1 MPILKT
7 FDKNFFKQWSA
18 DMAYILGFMYA
29 DGNMVKSKRGTHFV
43 AVYTSD
49 RKLLFEIRKKLR
61 SDHKIS
67 DKRSATGVCYRL
79 QIGSFEL
86 FEDLGRLGLVVNKT
100 KRMLV
105 PNMPKNYVHDFIRGY
120 FDGDGNIWTGVMHKE
135 RKVPSAVL
143 FAALTSCSHE
153 FLASIKTALQSLGI
167 VGGSLF
173 RSRVKNFS
181 RLQFG
186 TADSLKLY
194 EIMYNDDTSLELKRK
209 RKIFEKFVRLRA

>member
-7 FDKNFFKQWSA
+7 FDKRFFKKWSA

-43 AVYTSD
+43 AIYTSD
-49 RKLLFEIRKKLR
+49 RSLLSEMRKRLR

-67 DKRSATGVCYRL
+67 EKKSATGACYRL

-86 FEDLGRLGLVVNKT
+86 FEDLERLGLVVNKT
-100 KRMLV
+100 TRMKI
-105 PNMPKNYVHDFIRGY
+105 PTIPKKFMADFVRGY
-120 FDGDGNIWTGVMHKE
+120 FDGDGNIWTGVLHTE
-135 RKVPSAVL
+135 RKFPSIVL
-143 FAALTSCSHE
+143 FAAFTSCSYE
-153 FLASIKTALQSLGI
+153 FLASIKMTLRSLGI

-209 RKIFEKFVRLRA
+209 RKIFEKFIRLRA